1 MKCSIRKP
9 RISVKVV
16 FSQHLSRQ
24 VKIITV
30 KENISTKT
38 RRLRLDN
45 LVKQLI
51 MFSFSQ
57 LALSGDATRAYKDNK

>member
-9 RISVKVV
+9 RIAVKVV

-30 KENISTKT
+30 KTLVPK
-38 RRLRLDN
+38 LDDE
-45 LVKQLI
+45 V
-51 MFSFSQ
+51 
-57 LALSGDATRAYKDNK
+57 

>member
-9 RISVKVV
+9 RIAVKVV

-45 LVKQLI
+45 
-51 MFSFSQ
+51 FSKTINYVFIFK